1 MKESSTSWLVG
12 GGVTLC
18 AALIL
23 AGLRWPQF
31 VTGSG
36 GATDAVIPG
45 VPGLA
50 GGPHVFRPFVELAKL
65 ISAALI
71 GWVVT
76 TVHQR
81 YPGDRPITRTMAQS
95 QMLLCVAGAMM
106 MIIIGNSV
114 ARALGI
120 AGGASLIR
128 FRTPVDDPKDTTV
141 LFLLLGL
148 GMACGLGAFAVAG
161 LATGFTLVFL
171 ALLDRVG
178 EARARAMMVDIVAT
192 SNVFPLSHVQD
203 TFRRHDVVFEPREV
217 EQGDDEASVRY
228 RVVLGEHTS
237 LYHLNQQLMGEG
249 PPGLKSISWYAP
261 KRRDDVND

>member
-1 MKESSTSWLVG
+1 MKEPSTSWLVT
-12 GGVTLC
+12 GGVVLC
-18 AALIL
+18 GVLVW
-23 AGLRWPQF
+23 AGLQWPQF

-36 GATDAVIPG
+36 GAADAVIPG
-45 VPGLA
+45 LPGLS
-50 GGPHVFRPFVELAKL
+50 GGPHTFRPFVELAKL

-71 GWVVT
+71 GLAVT

-141 LFLLLGL
+141 LFLQLGL

-161 LATGFTLVFL
+161 LATGFTIVFL
-171 ALLDRVG
+171 ILLDRVG
-178 EARARAMMVDIVAT
+178 EAKARAMMVDIAA
-192 SNVFPLSHVQD
+192 SGSAFPVSHVQD
-203 TFRRHDVVFEPREV
+203 CFRRHEVVFEPREV
-217 EQGDDEASVRY
+217 EQDDDESSVRY

-237 LYHLNQQLMGEG
+237 LYHLNQQLMAEG
-249 PPGLKSISWYAP
+249 TGLKSVSWHAP
-261 KRRDDVND
+261 KRRDDAND